1 MEVLS
6 RRTLRV
12 PVRVLLTALAACA
25 IAALSVAPA
34 HASSRWTW
42 SRPTTIRG
50 LRDAVNGLACPSSSL
65 CVAVSATDVFWST
78 HPVRGGSSWQKAP
91 LPPALDLEALQGQS
105 YVADGVT
112 CTSPSFCVIS
122 DGAGNVYV
130 STNPTGG
137 TAAWHESAVDFQ
149 TYEGLE
155 AITCAT
161 QTLCAALDISG
172 DAYTTSNPAGPWT
185 IARIS
190 STLQANSYSISCAAG
205 GAGLCAAVEFDRRIA
220 VTANPSAAPATWQV
234 AAVSSSTLH
243 SIACPSI
250 SLCVAGADG
259 GRLLVSRS
267 PTVPGSWKAV
277 RIPGAYPY
285 TQLTCHATS
294 LCLATDEF
302 GFAALSTAPAG
313 GVSAWHR
320 QGRISTGSITAL
332 SCPTS
337 RLCFVG
343 TSTDEEIIGT
353 AG

>member
-1 MEVLS
+1 MVDVLS
-6 RRTLRV
+6 RTAARAPGR
-12 PVRVLLTALAACA
+12 LLALALAACA
-25 IAALSVAPA
+25 IAALSAAPA
-34 HASSRWTW
+34 QASSHWRW

-50 LRDAVNGLACPSSSL
+50 LDAAVNGLSCPSSSL
-65 CVAVSATDVFWST
+65 CLAVSATDVFWST
-78 HPVRGGSSWQKAP
+78 RPLAGGSSWKKAA

-112 CTSPSFCVIS
+112 CTSTSFCVIS

-130 STNPTGG
+130 STDPTGG
-137 TAAWHESAVDFQ
+137 TGAWHETAVDFQ

-172 DAYTTSNPAGPWT
+172 DAYTTGNPAGPWSYT
-185 IARIS
+185 RIS
-190 STLQANSYSISCAAG
+190 STLQANSYSVSCAASG
-205 GAGLCAAVEFDRRIA
+205 TGLCAAVEFDRKLA
-220 VTANPSAAPATWQV
+220 VTANPGATPATWQV
-234 AAVSSSTLH
+234 ATVSSSTLH
-243 SIACPSI
+243 SVACPSI

-267 PTVPGSWKAV
+267 PTVPASWRAT

-285 TQLTCHATS
+285 TEVTCHSTS

-302 GFAALSTAPAG
+302 GFAAISTAPAASA
-313 GVSAWHR
+313 SAWHR

-332 SCPTS
+332 SCPS
-337 RLCFVG
+337 NRLCFVG
-343 TSTDEEIIGT
+343 TSTDEEIIGR
-353 AG
+353 G